1 MGYILTGDALKRY
14 AETRLFGTNVIPELV
29 DKIELH
35 NGMLPSQLLEAHSE
49 LREHLTLIEQ
59 DKAREPLYYRNGVLH
74 IPQYSG
80 FGRARRYRHL
90 IKRYSSLSSLQQK
103 VLAFTETNHE
113 GRTET
118 NMAYENYAYDFIKEL
133 AYKQPFTFLDGVII
147 GNTEAIAKQTKV
159 LRHFR
164 DEYLDAQI
172 IKAEGTT
179 EDKYFL
185 NFGYVYGDQAG
196 ILLNKF
202 LRHWDGD
209 RLGNGKEKF
218 GIYTFGRFGSLEDD
232 KERHDLVTPTQIIN
246 ESDLARGKAL
256 IHPIDNCFVKGT
268 HEYLNLNARSVVDET
283 TEQLLNAREHGAST
297 VDMELFEMT
306 MAINQARE
314 RYYNGGE
321 KFFIEFGVLGY
332 VSDKPLHGDTL
343 ATELHGDEGERAA
356 VSRIL
361 EDISDD
367 KRHR

>member
-1 MGYILTGDALKRY
+1 MGYILAGDELKRY
-14 AETRLFGTNVIPELV
+14 AETRLFGTNVTPEIV

-35 NGMLPSQLLEAHSE
+35 NGILPSQLLQAYAERGE
-49 LREHLTLIEQ
+49 KLTLVEQ
-59 DKAREPLYYRNGVLH
+59 VNAREPLFYRNGVLH

-90 IKRYSSLSSLQQK
+90 IKRYSSLQQK
-103 VLAFTETNHE
+103 ALEFTETNHE

-133 AYKQPFTFLDGVII
+133 SYKEPFTFLDGVII
-147 GNTEAIAKQTKV
+147 GNTEAVAKQTKV
-159 LRHFR
+159 LRNLGN
-164 DEYLDAQI
+164 EYLDAQI
-172 IKAEGTT
+172 IKTEGTT
-179 EDKYFL
+179 GEKYLL

-218 GIYTFGRFGSLEDD
+218 SIYTFGRFGSLEDK
-232 KERHDLVTPTQIIN
+232 KERQDIVTPTQIIN
-246 ESDLARGKAL
+246 ESDLVRGKAL
-256 IHPIDNCFVKGT
+256 IHPIDNCFSNEN
-268 HEYLNLNARSVVDET
+268 HESLNLNVRSVVDET
-283 TEQLLNAREHGAST
+283 TEHLLNAREQGAST

-314 RYYNGGE
+314 RYYDGGE
-321 KFFIEFGVLGY
+321 KFFIEFGALGY

-343 ATELHGDEGERAA
+343 AKELGDDTGEQAA
-356 VSRIL
+356 ISEIL
-361 EDISDD
+361 E
-367 KRHR
+367 HAANN